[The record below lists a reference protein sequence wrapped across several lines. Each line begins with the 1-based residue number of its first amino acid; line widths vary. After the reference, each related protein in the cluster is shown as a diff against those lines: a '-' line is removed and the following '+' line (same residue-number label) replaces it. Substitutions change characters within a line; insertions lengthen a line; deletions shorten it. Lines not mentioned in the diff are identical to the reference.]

1 MLHAVS
7 FGAEEIRCFTM
18 LSESWGAAPG
28 SYRIAPLAKQLRQLP
43 RLQLGLRWSGG
54 RGTALRWRI
63 CFASFGFAAGQICVG
78 RDSLEIGFRKRS
90 RMIGKFFP

>member
-1 MLHAVS
+1 MPPA
-7 FGAEEIRCFTM
+7 
-18 LSESWGAAPG
+18 W
-28 SYRIAPLAKQLRQLP
+28 Y
-43 RLQLGLRWSGG
+43 QLGLRGSGG

-90 RMIGKFFP
+90 RMIGKFFPQSGDLFFGNGIPGIAPCLSLISEDVSNLLVP